1 MDPGLLY
8 VTHFSIIILIGILS
22 KYLADKTKIPDILYL
37 MSFGMILGVFSLG
50 DSYLISFP
58 DTLLSSI
65 GILAL
70 AMIVFDSTS
79 RLSLKSFDS
88 LSGEVIKYIFF
99 FSILLVSILSVFSYF
114 LFNFESFY
122 LALILSSL
130 LIGSSPDAVEAMF
143 NYLKGK
149 KIQMD
154 FLEIE
159 SIINSP
165 LTLILPFIF
174 IDFAIRTPD
183 FSTQTFL
190 SNYISPFFQEVV
202 TGIGAGVVIGI
213 IVFRGMRK
221 NYSETISPLLI
232 LASASLSYVLA
243 ENLGGNGV
251 LAVTTLGIFFGNIY
265 VKHKKTLQIFSSFLS
280 SLLKIL
286 IFVLLGIITRIDQIS
301 MFDLFRSFILFV
313 LFIVIR
319 FFLTYILYQKKLE
332 LEDVLFITFNAPK
345 GIATAIAA
353 FTLFSIHEQFSFL
366 LPIVLLFVLIS
377 IVVSG
382 ISVYIFKKIE
392 KGKSS
397 KKDTISHDNRNF
409 TKKPQNLSKE
419 GEPAGI

>member
-8 VTHFSIIILIGILS
+8 VTYFSIIILIGILS

-37 MSFGMILGVFSLG
+37 MSFGMILGIFSMG
-50 DSYLISFP
+50 DGYLISFP
-58 DTLLSSI
+58 DTFLSSI

-79 RLSLKSFDS
+79 RLSIKSFDS
-88 LSGEVIKYIFF
+88 LSGEVMKYIFF
-99 FSILLVSILSVFSYF
+99 FTILLVTILSIFSYF
-114 LFNFESFY
+114 LFGFESFY

-143 NYLKGK
+143 NYLKGRK
-149 KIQMD
+149 VQMD

-174 IDFAIRTPD
+174 IDFALRTPQL
-183 FSTQTFL
+183 STHTFL
-190 SNYISPFFQEVV
+190 SSYLSPFFQEVV
-202 TGIGAGVVIGI
+202 TGIGSGVVIGI

-232 LASASLSYVLA
+232 LASASLTYVLA

-265 VKHKKTLQIFSSFLS
+265 VKHKKTLQVFSSFLS
-280 SLLKIL
+280 NLLKIL
-286 IFVLLGIITRIDQIS
+286 IFVLLGIVTRIDQIS
-301 MFDLFRSFILFV
+301 AFDLFRSFVLFI

-319 FFLTYILYQKKLE
+319 FFLTYILYQKKLN

-353 FTLFSIHEQFSFL
+353 FTLFSIYEQFDFL

-382 ISVYIFKKIE
+382 ISVYIFKNIE
-392 KGKSS
+392 KKKSDGK
-397 KKDTISHDNRNF
+397 KPISQDSRKF
-409 TKKPQNLSKE
+409 TKKSHKINKE